1 MSGFGGGNALTQARG
16 SWLFE
21 RIVETGS
28 VVLSV
33 VGGDHA
39 GTAAAHRYL
48 ASPQSSV
55 PTVLSA
61 LRERAVAACRGRRVV
76 AVQDTTAVS
85 FGEAGG
91 RHGLGPGG
99 DGRHPGFF
107 LHPVVAVDAQDEA
120 VLGLVD
126 AQIWTRGA
134 APVALRWNRGV
145 SEKESRRWLVGT
157 QAADTALA
165 GVAEQ
170 VVSVADQE
178 ADLYEHFADHAGRA
192 MPGSALLVRARHDR
206 MLVEGGRML
215 AVSQDWPVLAREAV
229 PIPATPGRAARTAQ
243 VTLRAGRVGLPRP
256 RSAGPG
262 TPAALTLGLVR
273 VDEVGGGA
281 AGGLCWHLLTTLP
294 VETAAQA
301 AEVVRLYRLRW
312 RIEEVFRALKNDG
325 LQLEATQ
332 MRVPSKLFRLSVL
345 ALGAAVRILQLVD
358 ARDGGMRPM
367 SDVLDASTRPV
378 VAALGQSRERAT
390 ARQRNPHRAGSL
402 AWLSWIVARFG
413 GWNCYGKPPGP
424 KIMAR
429 GWASFTAALT
439 GALIDHTEQN
449 LCSP

>member
-1 MSGFGGGNALTQARG
+1 L
-16 SWLFE
+16 WLFE

-126 AQIWTRGA
+126 AQVWTRGA

-178 ADLYEHFADHAGRA
+178 ADLYEHFAD
-192 MPGSALLVRARHDR
+192 D
-206 MLVEGGRML
+206 
-215 AVSQDWPVLAREAV
+215 
-229 PIPATPGRAARTAQ
+229 
-243 VTLRAGRVGLPRP
+243 
-256 RSAGPG
+256 AGPG